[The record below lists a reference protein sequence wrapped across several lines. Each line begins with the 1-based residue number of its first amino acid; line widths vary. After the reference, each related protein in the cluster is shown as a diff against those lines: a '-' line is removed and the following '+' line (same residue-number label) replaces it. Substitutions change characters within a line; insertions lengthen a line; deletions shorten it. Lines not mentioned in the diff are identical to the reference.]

1 MDAQISSLVNWMNS
15 KINSNNN
22 NNNNI
27 LKLIQSENECE
38 GRCVLAIEDVEP
50 NKCLM
55 QIPAEL
61 MLNYRFCL
69 TNCDLV
75 DFFKWCKTKDKQL
88 QITRLDAIYFY
99 LLIQHLDENNSQFY
113 EFTQSM
119 PIQYDTPEYYSD
131 ELIENYLPF
140 DIKPQIS
147 KRLSNFKLK
156 FNQYLTLLNEYSR
169 IFNNNETIKLLNDN
183 FNYNIYKWIFCSV
196 NSRCFHLDESN
207 ICTKQEIELGSDL
220 FGCLNELKVKQNK
233 IKNKIKSCEDYE
245 SSQELEQ
252 LYNNNQ
258 CCLIPYID
266 FLNHSFKSNAIASF
280 DSNTNSYILK
290 SVGLD
295 PNDDDVNDNDLK
307 LVKKNKQVCI
317 TYGHHDNKTLL
328 IEYGF
333 ILEDNI
339 YDKISLG
346 KNDLN
351 ELLND
356 TETSEQLLWS
366 QACSLHLYIDLS
378 INKAEGPTWQLL
390 KILDLIS
397 RLNKQKAKRIRL
409 NYEIKYSNDVRY
421 LFIQILNKYKENYE
435 KSLDKLNSLLVKNYH
450 VDTLI
455 KYCKLQMEIVNFNL
469 ELAND
474 DIRFNSLF

>member
-15 KINSNNN
+15 KINFN

-69 TNCDLV
+69 TNRDLV
-75 DFFKWCKTKDKQL
+75 DFFAWCKKKDEQL
-88 QITRLDAIYFY
+88 QITRLDAIHFY
-99 LLIQHLDENNSQFY
+99 LLIQHLDKNNSQFY

-119 PIQYDTPEYYSD
+119 PTQYDTPEYYSD

-140 DIKPQIS
+140 DIQPQIS
-147 KRLSNFKLK
+147 KRLSNFKTK
-156 FNQYLTLLNEYSR
+156 FNQYSTLLNEYSS
-169 IFNNNETIKLLNDN
+169 IFNNETIKLLKDN

-196 NSRCFHLDESN
+196 NSRCFHLDELN
-207 ICTKQEIELGSDL
+207 ICTKQEIESGSDL
-220 FGCLNELKVKQNK
+220 FGCLNKLQDKQNK
-233 IKNKIKSCEDYE
+233 IKSYEDYE
-245 SSQELEQ
+245 LSQELEQ

-258 CCLIPYID
+258 CCLIPFID

-280 DSNTNSYILK
+280 DSDTNSYILK
-290 SVGLD
+290 SVELD
-295 PNDDDVNDNDLK
+295 PNDNDDDDNDLK
-307 LVKKNKQVCI
+307 LVKKNKQVFI

-356 TETSEQLLWS
+356 AETSEQLLWS

-397 RLNKQKAKRIRL
+397 CLNKQKAKRIRL
-409 NYEIKYSNDVRY
+409 NYDIKYSNDVRY

-435 KSLDKLNSLLVKNYH
+435 KSSDKLNSLLVKNYH

-474 DIRFNSLF
+474 HTRFSSLL